1 MPMYNFPEYSKNYI
15 KTTGGLW
22 SYQRDEP
29 TNLPTNLT
37 LSSNSEPFKYKT
49 SITGN
54 TYNLGVDDAGYDANK
69 VGKNEIE
76 AVIPQTHL
84 SNFLR
89 TLICHWII
97 VK

>member
-49 SITGN
+49 SITRN
-54 TYNLGVDDAGYDANK
+54 TYNLGVDDTGYDANK